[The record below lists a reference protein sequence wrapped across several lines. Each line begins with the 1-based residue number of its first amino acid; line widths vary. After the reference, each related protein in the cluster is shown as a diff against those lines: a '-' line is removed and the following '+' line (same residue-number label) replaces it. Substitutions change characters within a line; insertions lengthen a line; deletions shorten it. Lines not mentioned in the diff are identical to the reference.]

1 MAPRSDKREE
11 LKARLVAAARGR
23 IEAQGVR
30 GLRARDITSDAGC
43 ALGGLYNAF
52 ADLQDLI
59 IHVNGETLDALEAR
73 LSAAVLGAGPDPRER
88 LEALALAYLDF
99 AGEHRALW
107 FALFDLAS
115 LADTT
120 IPDWHRDQQRA
131 LVELIAEPLRAIE
144 TELDPSHLAARAQ
157 ALFAAVHGIVTL
169 SLEERT
175 IGLSGEPLAHE
186 LRTLVQRMTTV
197 QS

>member
-144 TELDPSHLAARAQ
+144 SELDPSHLAVRAQ

-186 LRTLVQRMTTV
+186 LRTLVRRMTTV